1 MIHIKNNLYIINFL
15 IILFPCLMT
24 GQINN
29 NNKLFFDA
37 LKVRNDLNFKSNKR
51 ILYTN
56 IQKIDSFDQK
66 YKKTNLTLNF
76 IIRNKLHTA
85 IFINQKKNY
94 LKSMDGSIINFS
106 NNLDAKQLT
115 NHLIKTIGTM
125 VYGSEEVKRLRKKI
139 SVP

>member
-1 MIHIKNNLYIINFL
+1 MIHIKNNLFIINLL
-15 IILFPCLMT
+15 IILFPFLMT
-24 GQINN
+24 GQSNN

-56 IQKIDSFDQK
+56 IQKIDSFNQK

-115 NHLIKTIGTM
+115 DHVIKTIGKM
-125 VYGSEEVKRLRKKI
+125 VYGSEEVKRLKKKT

>member
-1 MIHIKNNLYIINFL
+1 
-15 IILFPCLMT
+15 MT
-24 GQINN
+24 GQIN

-106 NNLDAKQLT
+106 NNLDAKKLT
-115 NHLIKTIGTM
+115 DHVIKTIGKM
-125 VYGSEEVKRLRKKI
+125 VYGSEEVKRLRKKT

>member
-1 MIHIKNNLYIINFL
+1 MIHIKNNLFIINFL

-56 IQKIDSFDQK
+56 IQKIDSFD
-66 YKKTNLTLNF
+66 
-76 IIRNKLHTA
+76 
-85 IFINQKKNY
+85 
-94 LKSMDGSIINFS
+94 
-106 NNLDAKQLT
+106 
-115 NHLIKTIGTM
+115 
-125 VYGSEEVKRLRKKI
+125 
-139 SVP
+139 

>member
-1 MIHIKNNLYIINFL
+1 MIHIKNNLFIINIL
-15 IILFPCLMT
+15 IILFPFLMT
-24 GQINN
+24 GQSNN

-115 NHLIKTIGTM
+115 DHLIKTIGKM
-125 VYGSEEVKRLRKKI
+125 VYGSKEVKRLRKET

>member
-1 MIHIKNNLYIINFL
+1 
-15 IILFPCLMT
+15 MT
-24 GQINN
+24 GQSNN

-94 LKSMDGSIINFS
+94 LKSMDGSIINFLD
-106 NNLDAKQLT
+106 NLDAKQLT
-115 NHLIKTIGTM
+115 EHLIKTIGTM
-125 VYGSEEVKRLRKKI
+125 AYGSEEVKKLRKKI

>member
-1 MIHIKNNLYIINFL
+1 MK
-15 IILFPCLMT
+15 
-24 GQINN
+24 GQSNN

-56 IQKIDSFDQK
+56 IQKIDSFNQK

-94 LKSMDGSIINFS
+94 LKSMDGSIINFLD
-106 NNLDAKQLT
+106 NLDAKQLT
-115 NHLIKTIGTM
+115 EHLIKTIETM
-125 VYGSEEVKRLRKKI
+125 AYGSEEVKKLRKKNKC
-139 SVP
+139 SVVDSNH

>member
-1 MIHIKNNLYIINFL
+1 
-15 IILFPCLMT
+15 MT
-24 GQINN
+24 GQSNN

-115 NHLIKTIGTM
+115 DHLIKTIGTM

>member
-1 MIHIKNNLYIINFL
+1 MIHIKNNLFIINIL
-15 IILFPCLMT
+15 IILFPFLMT
-24 GQINN
+24 GQSNN

-85 IFINQKKNY
+85 IFINQEKNY

>member
-1 MIHIKNNLYIINFL
+1 MK
-15 IILFPCLMT
+15 
-24 GQINN
+24 GQSNN

-76 IIRNKLHTA
+76 IIRNVLY
-85 IFINQKKNY
+85 I
-94 LKSMDGSIINFS
+94 S
-106 NNLDAKQLT
+106 
-115 NHLIKTIGTM
+115 
-125 VYGSEEVKRLRKKI
+125 YGSTILGLLFSLQWLDTHVVVYEISELFIPKKTMELYFY
-139 SVP
+139 SGFSTFMVAPSFVE